1 MKNRFLE
8 WCRRL
13 LQPIV
18 ERKFRLQDTW
28 QLEKVQH
35 KTIKLPYVLLE
46 NHSFLINTFWIPIR
60 LVDIRLDV
68 FNKDLKVGKILYD
81 NHIKVAPRSQQPIT
95 LEVRLSHITAMF
107 NLLRF
112 VLVNTITM
120 EVKGEV
126 HIRLFGMDFFLPV
139 HDFIDIPKSK
149 FQLLREPN
157 PLDKSIS
164 DLPYEDIIPE
174 SDIESEWPPE
184 LHAELQHDVATD
196 LNVVDDPSLSIEDKI
211 SDEHTPK

>member
-1 MKNRFLE
+1 MNMKSQFLE
-8 WCRRL
+8 WCRKK

-18 ERKFRLQDTW
+18 ERKFHLQESW

-35 KTIKLPYVLLE
+35 KSIKLPYVLLE
-46 NHSFLINTFWIPIR
+46 NKSFLINKFWIPIR

-81 NHIKVAPRSQQPIT
+81 NHIKVAPRSQQAIT

-112 VLVNTITM
+112 VLVKTITM
-120 EVKGEV
+120 EVKGEI

-139 HDFIDIPKSK
+139 HDFIEIPKSK
-149 FQLLREPN
+149 FQLLQEIDKM
-157 PLDKSIS
+157 DKSIS
-164 DLPYEDIIPE
+164 DLPFEDVSTEPIIVEEENLPE
-174 SDIESEWPPE
+174 SILEKP
-184 LHAELQHDVATD
+184 
-196 LNVVDDPSLSIEDKI
+196 
-211 SDEHTPK
+211 SDEHTPL

>member
-8 WCRRL
+8 WCRKK

-18 ERKFRLQDTW
+18 ERKFRLQETW

-35 KTIKLPYVLLE
+35 KTVKLPYVLLE
-46 NHSFLINTFWIPIR
+46 NKSFLINKFWIPIS
-60 LVDIRLDV
+60 LVDIRMDV
-68 FNKDLKVGKILYD
+68 FNKELKVGKVLYD
-81 NHIKVAPRSQQPIT
+81 NHIKVAPRSQQAIT

-112 VLVNTITM
+112 VLINTVTM

-126 HIRLFGMDFFLPV
+126 HIRLFGMDFFIPV
-139 HDFIDIPKSK
+139 HDFIEIPKSK
-149 FQLLREPN
+149 FQLLREPD

-164 DLPYEDIIPE
+164 NLPYEEVVSEPEPEIIP
-174 SDIESEWPPE
+174 
-184 LHAELQHDVATD
+184 D
-196 LNVVDDPSLSIEDKI
+196 LNVEDYQPLPIEDKP
-211 SDEHTPK
+211 SDEHTL